1 MAKQQSDATPSVKQY
16 LDIKKEYEQYLLFYR
31 MGDFYELFFE
41 DAVAASKALDL
52 VLTKRGTYMGK
63 DIPMCGVPFHA
74 YENYL
79 ARLIHQGFKVAICEQ
94 METPDEAKKR
104 GKSLVS
110 REVVRIVT
118 AGTLTEDNML
128 NPRENNYLLSIFK
141 KENMLGFAWID
152 ISTGQ
157 FCTKSVN
164 SDFYSFAADIYNV
177 LSKIE
182 PSEIIV
188 SDELL
193 TLSEIFRVLNIYQ
206 DRRTVLPK
214 ERFNTQNAAL
224 LIKKVFGIDSL
235 DSFGAFED
243 VEISAAGIVL
253 EYIENTQK
261 GQMPRINP
269 PVRQN
274 SNNSLEIDVAT
285 RKNLELLVGA
295 DGSKKN
301 SLLGTIDETITSSGA
316 RLFKQRLIYPSIDEK
331 EINSRLNCVEFFI
344 SCDDLGADFR
354 ALLKDVSDM
363 QRIITRLSA
372 SRGGP
377 KDMLALKISLSCVP
391 KIKNMIYNAAA
402 SNSLITGLVQD
413 VKNILD
419 KMADFSALVDNL
431 ENAIIDNPLTLP
443 SNPKDGGFV
452 KYGYSAVLDS
462 YRDIGQNHAQTIKQ
476 MEAQYTKELNI
487 SSLKIKYNNMIGYYI
502 EVPNKFIDTVVQNN
516 KFIHRQTV
524 LNAMRFTTVELS
536 ELEQQINVSQNKI
549 LETEL
554 QIYQDL
560 TRQILSAATE
570 ISQTAMC
577 IGELDIAAAGAH
589 IALSKNY
596 TRPIVDSSLEFEI
609 KEGRH
614 PVVEA
619 ALKKNNEASFVSNDC
634 VLNVKTNRLWLLTGP
649 NMAGKSTF
657 LRQNAIIAIMAQM
670 GFYVPAAAARIGI
683 IDKLFSRVGAS
694 DDLSQGRSTFMVEMV
709 ETAAILNQSTP
720 KSFVILDEIG
730 RGTATYDGLSIAW
743 SVVEYLHEVNKCRA
757 LFATHYH
764 ELTVLSQ
771 KLKALTL
778 HAMKIKEYQGS
789 VVFMHEVIDG
799 TADRSYGIHV
809 AELAGLPKVV
819 IKRAEQVLKTLEKN
833 PNSQKITSIENDL
846 PLFANLQQSLNKQED
861 EPFIKALK
869 DLNPD
874 NLTPREALDKLYE
887 LKVLAKGYKN

>member
-41 DAVAASKALDL
+41 DAVVASKALDL
-52 VLTKRGTYMGK
+52 VLTKRGTYMGE

-79 ARLIHQGFKVAICEQ
+79 SRLIHQGFKVAICEQ

-104 GKSLVS
+104 GKALVS
-110 REVVRIVT
+110 REVVRLVT
-118 AGTLTEDNML
+118 SGTLTEDNML

-141 KENMLGFAWID
+141 KDNMLGFAWID

-157 FCTKSVN
+157 FCTKAVN

-188 SDELL
+188 SDDLL

-274 SNNSLEIDVAT
+274 SNNNLEIDVAT

-331 EINSRLNCVEFFI
+331 EINSRLNCVEFFV
-344 SCDDLGADFR
+344 SLDDLRANFR

-363 QRIITRLSA
+363 ERIVTRLSA

-391 KIKNMIYNAAA
+391 KIKNMICGTAA
-402 SNSLITGLVQD
+402 SNSLITGVAQD
-413 VKNILD
+413 IKDILD
-419 KMADFSALVDNL
+419 KTGDFSELVDNL

-443 SNPKDGGFV
+443 SNPKDGGFI
-452 KYGYSAVLDS
+452 KQGYSAVLDS

-476 MEAQYTKELNI
+476 IEAQYIKELNI
-487 SSLKIKYNNMIGYYI
+487 SNLKIKYNNMIGYYI
-502 EVPNKFIDTVVQNN
+502 EVPNKFVDTVVQNN

-634 VLNVKTNRLWLLTGP
+634 HLNVNTNRLWLLTGP

-670 GFYVPAAAARIGI
+670 GFYVPAATAHIGI

-709 ETAAILNQSTP
+709 ETAAILNQSTQ

-771 KLKALTL
+771 KLKALSL

-789 VVFMHEVIDG
+789 VVFMHEVVDG

-833 PNSQKITSIENDL
+833 PNSQKVTSIENDL
-846 PLFANLQQSLNKQED
+846 PLFANLQQSLDKQED
-861 EPFIKALK
+861 EPLIKALK

-887 LKVLAKGYKN
+887 LKVLSKGYKN